1 MIDSLP
7 YHCTCP
13 PLTRPVLIHTHTHSE
28 RERAQSQVVTLQ
40 GEKESLTSKVGEL
53 EGEVK
58 KLRRELD
65 EETEKAT
72 EVDHTQC
79 LLAGHVQCGTPVHL
93 TGHARCD
100 SGLPRSK

>member
-1 MIDSLP
+1 MIDSWP
-7 YHCTCP
+7 YHHHLNSMLFKPKGLVAKQHPTMYCTCATCP
-13 PLTRPVLIHTHTHSE
+13 DPHTHSE
-28 RERAQSQVVTLQ
+28 CERAQSQVVTLQ

-72 EVDHTQC
+72 EVDHIPNTY
-79 LLAGHVQCGTPVHL
+79 
-93 TGHARCD
+93 
-100 SGLPRSK
+100 